1 MAFSKRGKTL
11 AQLKRAGLIPEDD
24 ICLLHMGERA
34 KRHQEVKRRRR
45 RLEIM
50 RELKKDELGW

>member
-11 AQLKRAGLIPEDD
+11 VQLKKAGLIPEDD

-34 KRHQEVKRRRR
+34 KRQQEVKRRKR
-45 RLEIM
+45 RLEFM
-50 RELKKDELGW
+50 RELEKDELGW